1 MYRKLKEVFDNKI
14 IYAFKSK
21 LGKRTVI
28 LIQSV
33 LRMTKVFRTNGF
45 LS

>member
-21 LGKRTVI
+21 LGKKNSDI
-28 LIQSV
+28 NSKCI
-33 LRMTKVFRTNGF
+33 TNDK
-45 LS
+45 SI